1 MKESIDFGYFIREH
15 TKDIFGKQTGE
26 FTKYKT
32 EHMRDFTVKQIRES
46 SKERFSDC
54 TEEQK
59 NFH

>member
-1 MKESIDFGYFIREH
+1 MKKSIDFGYFIREH

-26 FTKYKT
+26 YKT
-32 EHMRDFTVKQIRES
+32 EHMGNFTVKKIWEL

-59 NFH
+59 KFH